1 MCMRVAFE
9 YLDELTCMS
18 VAVSLE
24 DLAAATPTGGLTGDE
39 PDINADAVASLRLD
53 GPLLLV

>member
-1 MCMRVAFE
+1 MMHVEFE

-24 DLAAATPTGGLTGDE
+24 DLAAAAPTGGLIGDE
-39 PDINADAVASLRLD
+39 PDINAEAVASLRLD
-53 GPLLLV
+53 GPLHLV

>member
-1 MCMRVAFE
+1 MHAAFE
-9 YLDELTCMS
+9 YFYELTCIS

-24 DLAAATPTGGLTGDE
+24 DLAAAAPTGGLTGDE